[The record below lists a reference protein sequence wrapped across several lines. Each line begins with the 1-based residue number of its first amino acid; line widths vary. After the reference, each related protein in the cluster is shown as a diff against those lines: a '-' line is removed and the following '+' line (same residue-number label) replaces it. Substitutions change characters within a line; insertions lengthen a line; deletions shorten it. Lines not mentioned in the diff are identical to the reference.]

1 MKAISIC
8 VLLLLFPL
16 SHAIAQEDVKT
27 RSLFNFT
34 LPGAAGQWRSVNDD
48 VMGGISSSRLEA
60 AEEGYVQFS
69 GVVSLENN
77 GGFASVRCLPRSFDL
92 DNCDGIRLRIRGDG
106 KDYRLRLHTSD
117 GFDGVAYQSI
127 FATEADRWISVDI
140 PFSSFTASFRG
151 REVPNA
157 PALDPARIR
166 QIGFMIADGQEGSF
180 RLDITSISAICTK

>member
-1 MKAISIC
+1 MSGFIAILF
-8 VLLLLFPL
+8 LLLPL
-16 SHAIAQEDVKT
+16 YPVIAQENMHT
-27 RSLFNFT
+27 RPLFDFT
-34 LPGAAGQWRSVNDD
+34 LSDAAVQWRSVNDD
-48 VMGGISSSRLEA
+48 VMGGVSSSRLEA
-60 AEEGYVQFS
+60 AEDGYVQFY

-77 GGFASVRCLPRSFDL
+77 GGFASVRCLPRSFDF
-92 DNCDGIRLRIRGDG
+92 DDCDGIRLRIRGDG
-106 KDYRLRLHTSD
+106 KDYRLRLRTDD

-140 PFSSFTASFRG
+140 FFSSFRASFRG

-180 RLDITSISAICTK
+180 RLDISSISAMCMK